1 MKVIILAGGR
11 GTRLEEDTRDLVP
24 KPMVD
29 IGGVPMV
36 EHIVRLYQSQGH
48 REFLVAAGHLGHVL
62 TAWSERLQAASWPSQ
77 VTVVDTGL
85 ETATGGRVARLGA
98 SLGNDAFFLTYGDGL
113 ADVNL
118 TALLR
123 FHARHVNLYRS
134 TVTVTAVRPPNRF
147 GYLDIEDGTVKHFA
161 EKPHDTGSWVNGGFY
176 VCEPEVM
183 DYISGDQCQFER
195 DVLPV
200 LTQLGQLSAYQHEGF
215 WQCVDHPRER
225 RYLEDL
231 YQSGQAPWLRWEAKG
246 G

>member
-1 MKVIILAGGR
+1 MKVVILAGGR

-36 EHIVRLYQSQGH
+36 EHIIRLYQSQGTQD
-48 REFLVAAGHLGHVL
+48 FIIAAGHLGNVL
-62 TAWSERLQAASWPSQ
+62 EDWARAFQGRSGGAK
-77 VTVVDTGL
+77 VTVVDTG
-85 ETATGGRVARLGA
+85 ENTATGGRVARLRA
-98 SLGNDAFFLTYGDGL
+98 LLGNDRFFLTYGDGL

-118 TALLR
+118 TALVR
-123 FHARHVNLYRS
+123 FHERQGGVL
-134 TVTVTAVRPPNRF
+134 TLTAVRPPNRF
-147 GYLDIEDGTVKHFA
+147 GYLDIERGVVTRFA
-161 EKPHDTGSWVNGGFY
+161 EKPQDTGSWVNGGFY
-176 VCEPEVM
+176 VVEPDVI
-183 DYISGDQCQFER
+183 DLISGDNCQFER

-200 LTQLGQLSAYQHEGF
+200 MAQLNELTAFKHEGF

-225 RYLEDL
+225 RALEDL